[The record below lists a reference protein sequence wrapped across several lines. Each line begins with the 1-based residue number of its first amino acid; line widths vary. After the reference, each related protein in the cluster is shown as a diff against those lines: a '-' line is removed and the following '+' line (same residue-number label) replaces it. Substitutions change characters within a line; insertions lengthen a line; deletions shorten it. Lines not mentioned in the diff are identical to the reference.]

1 MSSDNITRIIEN
13 ASLLDSDLT
22 SFLDD
27 GISSIL
33 KERRDPYFTI
43 AKQKIKSLITH
54 EDVRADVEYTNKMIT
69 TLIELESKI
78 HDMSVEYTFVEICLE
93 LVRDKN
99 IITRDA
105 LVFLNEIH
113 NSL

>member
-1 MSSDNITRIIEN
+1 
-13 ASLLDSDLT
+13 
-22 SFLDD
+22 
-27 GISSIL
+27 
-33 KERRDPYFTI
+33 
-43 AKQKIKSLITH
+43 
-54 EDVRADVEYTNKMIT
+54 MIT

-78 HDMSVEYTFVEICLE
+78 PDMSVEYAFVEICLE